1 VAQFAFPGS
10 RQPFL
15 GKKPIVAGEEKMLER
30 WRLILQPDLL
40 LARVAANPVRN
51 L

>member
-1 VAQFAFPGS
+1 MENVHVS
-10 RQPFL
+10 L
-15 GKKPIVAGEEKMLER
+15 PIVAGEEKMLER

-40 LARVAANPVRN
+40 LARVAARKESVRKIEPRDQ